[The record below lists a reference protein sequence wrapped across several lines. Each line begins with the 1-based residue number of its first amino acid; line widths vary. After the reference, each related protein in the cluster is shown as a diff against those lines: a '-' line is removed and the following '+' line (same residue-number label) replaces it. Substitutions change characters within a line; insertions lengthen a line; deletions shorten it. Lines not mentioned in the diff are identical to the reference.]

1 MSGLLSGLGGVFV
14 FSQDP
19 GALAEWYARVFG
31 LEFEGVGEQG
41 SYYVF
46 WSRADQDPER
56 RLDTTFAV
64 LPARGALPRPAPNP
78 DPGDMYGDQAYMVN
92 LRVEDMD
99 RMLAHLETQQVPVIG
114 RQDEDY
120 GRFVWVR
127 DADGNRVELYQP
139 LASA

>member
-1 MSGLLSGLGGVFV
+1 MSELLSGLGGVFV
-14 FSQDP
+14 FSENP
-19 GALAEWYARVFG
+19 GALAEWYARVFD
-31 LEFEGVGEQG
+31 LEFEGVGEHG
-41 SYYVF
+41 SYYTF

-64 LPARGALPRPAPNP
+64 LPARGDIPRPPIHQ

-99 RMLAHLETQQVPVIG
+99 RMLAHLEQQQITVVG

>member
-14 FSQDP
+14 FSENP
-19 GALAEWYARVFG
+19 GALAEWYGRVFD

-46 WSRADQDPER
+46 WSRSDQDPDR

-64 LPARGALPRPAPNP
+64 LPARGELTRPPP
-78 DPGDMYGDQAYMVN
+78 DPDPQDMYGDQAYMVN
-92 LRVEDMD
+92 MRVEDMD
-99 RMLAHLETQQVPVIG
+99 RMLAHLEEQQVPVIG
-114 RQDEDY
+114 EQNEDY

-139 LASA
+139 LAAG